1 MDQYMENEKSLY
13 AEKKYTADELTKIYE
28 NYMDNRLDELKF
40 VSEDNEKLK
49 ALASSVSLS
58 SETIKG
64 ITYD

>member
-1 MDQYMENEKSLY
+1 M
-13 AEKKYTADELTKIYE
+13 TKIYE